1 MERLSAPRGRTTG
14 HVPCHAERCPVPPPP
29 PNAQV
34 LVRHDRHHPCGHHS
48 SRDLPIY
55 QQVGGV
61 DWIDERFGEHCYVVV
76 SRR

>member
-1 MERLSAPRGRTTG
+1 
-14 HVPCHAERCPVPPPP
+14 
-29 PNAQV
+29 V